1 MATKGKRM
9 ADEPQRHSRDKAI
22 KNNRSY
28 ENNNEDKTTIKPE
41 DYKYGAY
48 ERQKERDKYIV
59 KSWYV
64 NNANNTVQTTQ
75 QMKEKENINRYN
87 KRFDPFM
94 FDYKKQERMRMA
106 ACIMLGGFK
115 VKCGIF
121 V

>member
-1 MATKGKRM
+1 MGLFVMQFYMLKSEK
-9 ADEPQRHSRDKAI
+9 QKVKDKC
-22 KNNRSY
+22 
-28 ENNNEDKTTIKPE
+28 
-41 DYKYGAY
+41 
-48 ERQKERDKYIV
+48 IV

-75 QMKEKENINRYN
+75 QLKEEENINRHD

-115 VKCGIF
+115 VK
-121 V
+121 